1 MRRLRW
7 PLTALAVLS
16 LLGTMGGAAL
26 AEESDE
32 PMASATVQGQVFFN
46 GVTSSGVATMEE
58 DFRRMED
65 MVISLRV
72 DADDDRLDG
81 AGSARYNS
89 SKYPFPV
96 EVSTGIYDFAN
107 EDGRWVGTYHAFVEP
122 TMGIDRDTVILTGEG
137 AYDGL
142 SAYLLIDWSSL
153 PAEFIGAI
161 FPGEMPPYPDQDG
174 E

>member
-32 PMASATVQGQVFFN
+32 AMASATVQGQVFFD
-46 GVTSSGVATMEE
+46 GVTSSGSTTM
-58 DFRRMED
+58 DDDAWRVKD
-65 MVISLRV
+65 MGISLRV

-81 AGSARYNS
+81 AGTARSNS
-89 SKYPFPV
+89 SKYPFPL
-96 EVSTGIYDFAN
+96 EVQAGIYDFAN
-107 EDGRWVGTYHAFVEP
+107 DDGRWVGTVTAFVEP
-122 TMGIDRDTVILTGEG
+122 TMGIDHDTVILSGAG
-137 AYDGL
+137 AYEGL

-161 FPGEMPPYPDQDG
+161 FPGEMPPYPDQDS